1 MYCRALS
8 RLLEAAPEL
17 GVTDTQE
24 RVNPDLDRK
33 KRIISRETVLKQGE
47 QLMSELASSRSL
59 IGGLLHLVARIR
71 GAGQMIKK
79 INLRFITFYFPLSI
93 PVAPTLVMQ
102 YVYEQ

>member
-1 MYCRALS
+1 MTVYLYCRALS

-59 IGGLLHLVARIR
+59 IGGLLHFVT
-71 GAGQMIKK
+71 G
-79 INLRFITFYFPLSI
+79 
-93 PVAPTLVMQ
+93 
-102 YVYEQ
+102 YEDLPPDL